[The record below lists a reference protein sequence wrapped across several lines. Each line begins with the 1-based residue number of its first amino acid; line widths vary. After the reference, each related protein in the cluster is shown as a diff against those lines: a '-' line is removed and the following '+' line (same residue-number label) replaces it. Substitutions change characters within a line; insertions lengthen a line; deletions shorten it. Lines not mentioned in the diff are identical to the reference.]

1 MLCSQTS
8 SSRSAGAAALSR
20 YENETTGPQGQR
32 PTSASC
38 SGKVSRVEAGML
50 TQAKREIDKEKAS
63 QVATDT
69 LEIKVAKKLAIN
81 DTPEAVV
88 TAGGYARVLVDCPVT
103 GAFLLTVYLMVYQMT
118 VMLYAYLS
126 ISGTRD
132 IIVEILLRCLKT
144 QN

>member
-1 MLCSQTS
+1 
-8 SSRSAGAAALSR
+8 
-20 YENETTGPQGQR
+20 
-32 PTSASC
+32 
-38 SGKVSRVEAGML
+38 ML

-132 IIVEILLRCLKT
+132 IIVEILLQCLKT
-144 QN
+144 QK